1 MRGGGKE
8 ATLFNPAQKGDG
20 TSVSSTSS
28 EVLRADTIW
37 LDGKYL
43 KWDDGKVHLMTH
55 ALHYGLG
62 VFEGI
67 RAYKTKDGRLAIFR
81 LEEHIQRLLDSAHIL
96 LLKMPYTKEEL
107 MQACIELLRK
117 QKERFA
123 EGAYLRPIAFMGDGA
138 MGLGAVNPT
147 RVAITAW
154 DWGAYLGTKGLKEGI
169 RAKVSSF
176 TRMHVNVNMVRGKV
190 TGQYVNSILAKREAV
205 LAGYD
210 EAILLDISG
219 FVAEASG
226 ENIFQVSKFGVIK
239 TPPLSSPILAGITR
253 DSIIK
258 LINDMGHEVEETT
271 FTRDALYIG
280 QEMFLTGT
288 AAEVTPVREVDDR
301 LIADGKPGQLT
312 KRVQEAFFK
321 AARGHD
327 PRYEGWLTYV

>member
-1 MRGGGKE
+1 M
-8 ATLFNPAQKGDG
+8 
-20 TSVSSTSS
+20 SSTSS
-28 EVLRADTIW
+28 KVLRANKVWI
-37 LDGKYL
+37 DGKMV
-43 KWDDGKVHLMTH
+43 KWEEGQVHIMTH

-67 RAYKTKDGRLAIFR
+67 RAYRTHDGRLAVFR
-81 LEEHIQRLLDSAHIL
+81 LREHM
-96 LLKMPYTKEEL
+96 K
-107 MQACIELLRK
+107 
-117 QKERFA
+117 RFA
-123 EGAYLRPIAFMGDGA
+123 DSCHIIQLALPYGEEQLGEACLEVLRVQRQRFANGAYLRPIAFMGDGA

-154 DWGAYLGTKGLKEGI
+154 DWGAYLGDKGVREGI

-226 ENIFQVSKFGVIK
+226 ENIFSVNRFCVVR

-253 DSIIK
+253 DTV
-258 LINDMGHEVEETT
+258 LRLLRDAGREVQEVT
-271 FTRDALYIG
+271 FTRDTLYIG
-280 QEMFLTGT
+280 SEVFFTGT
-288 AAEVTPVREVDDR
+288 AAEITPVREVDDR
-301 LIADGKPGQLT
+301 Q
-312 KRVQEAFFK
+312 V
-321 AARGHD
+321 
-327 PRYEGWLTYV
+327 